1 MIILALD
8 QSITRSGFAVLE
20 TGRRPGTGQV
30 MHSGWFGSAGGDD
43 RVKVDAFIQ
52 HVRELIL
59 DYAPGLMVWEKPA
72 KYLARVGAKGGVNA
86 HQLVLTRLDENLFG
100 LARDYG
106 RAFATVAPNTWRA
119 KVLGKGAGRMPRDEA
134 KRRALAHCAWI
145 GQPVK
150 NADQAEAIC
159 IGLWALAYVREDA
172 A

>member
-20 TGRRPGTGQV
+20 TGQRGRGQV
-30 MHSGWFGSAGGDD
+30 MHSGWFGAMGGDD
-43 RVKVDAFIQ
+43 RAKVDAFIQ

-59 DYAPGLMVWEKPA
+59 DYAPQLLVWEKPA
-72 KYLARVGAKGGVNA
+72 KYIARVGAGGVNA
-86 HQLVLTRLDENLFG
+86 HQLVLTRLDENLVG

-119 KVLGKGAGRMPRDEA
+119 KVFGKGAGRMPRDEA

-145 GQPVK
+145 GHPVRY
-150 NADQAEAIC
+150 ADQAEAIC
-159 IGLWALAYVREDA
+159 IGLWAVAHAREDA